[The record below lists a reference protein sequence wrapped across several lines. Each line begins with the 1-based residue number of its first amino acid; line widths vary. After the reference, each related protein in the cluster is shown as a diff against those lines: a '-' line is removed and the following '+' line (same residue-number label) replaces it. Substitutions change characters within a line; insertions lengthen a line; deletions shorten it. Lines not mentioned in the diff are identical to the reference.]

1 MLLGEWRRLVKINNF
16 WFVCLF
22 GAMAGVFT
30 GSAPAVADEVNPM
43 LNARYAIWL
52 GGFFPEVDSQIR
64 INGKIIGDGDNIDLE
79 KVLGLE
85 SSKSVF
91 WGGASWRISNR
102 NNLEIEL
109 ANLNRNGSTTV
120 QSNPIEIGDSIAI
133 AGAQID
139 TSFDITLA
147 RLTYGF
153 SVVRSEKMDVRLKAG
168 LHILD
173 LSSSLQLTGAV
184 CVDGQMPPN
193 CPSIGPTPRLEG
205 DDVTAPLPHVGMSFS
220 YAFSPGF
227 AVRAQVIGFA
237 VKLDSIDGS
246 LVEIDA
252 DAVYNPWR
260 HFGLGAGVR
269 YFNADV
275 QSKGSRLNGEFNF
288 QYFGP
293 VVYGKFTF

>member
-1 MLLGEWRRLVKINNF
+1 VEINNF
-16 WFVCLF
+16 RFVCLL
-22 GAMAGVFT
+22 GAVAGILA
-30 GSAPAVADEVNPM
+30 GSTMAVADEVNPM
-43 LNARYAIWL
+43 LNAKYAIWL
-52 GGFFPEVDSQIR
+52 GGFFPEIDSQIR

-79 KVLGLE
+79 NILGLE

-133 AGAQID
+133 AGAKID

-153 SVVRSEKMDVRLKAG
+153 SLARSEKMDVQLKAG
-168 LHILD
+168 LHIFD

-184 CVDGQMPPN
+184 CVDGQVPPN
-193 CPSIGPTPRLEG
+193 CPSIGPTPRVEG
-205 DDVTAPLPHVGMSFS
+205 DGVTAPLPHFGISFA

-227 AVRAQVIGFA
+227 AMRAQVIGFA

-252 DAVYNPWR
+252 DAVYHPWR
-260 HFGLGAGVR
+260 RFGLGAGVR
-269 YFNADV
+269 YFSANV
-275 QSKGSRLNGEFNF
+275 ESKGSRLDGEFDF